1 MAPQH
6 GLLAL
11 LLIAGLTIAYELT
24 LEGELEL
31 GIKDWSCKSYC
42 NNCNCT
48 AEFNREQNKC
58 ICHCPEPTEKSAC
71 FKFVQETNNI
81 LGIHYE
87 LDVIDANSSPSNR
100 PKRQAGKAFRQERF
114 AKRRE
119 AIKRAQEKRKDRR
132 LRSRPGLVAAREPAA
147 AE

>member
-11 LLIAGLTIAYELT
+11 LLVAGVTIAYELT
-24 LEGELEL
+24 LEGELEV

-58 ICHCPEPTEKSAC
+58 ICHCPEPTEKSVC

-87 LDVIDANSSPSNR
+87 LDVIDANSAPSKR
-100 PKRQAGKAFRQERF
+100 TKRQAGSALRRHRIAQRREARKRALQ
-114 AKRRE
+114 KRRE
-119 AIKRAQEKRKDRR
+119 RIHRVRR
-132 LRSRPGLVAAREPAA
+132 NAPKLANLNSW
-147 AE
+147 